1 MDTLQAPGRGLHPLL
16 SLRRHYRVGL
26 LLALAVALMGLPLVW
41 IQGRS
46 HYVAEAV
53 FQVSPNF
60 QKNVS
65 ADKEHELQS
74 NSQYR
79 EFVNHLSRTALRY
92 DVLQRAIER
101 TRAEGAN
108 PCLAAETDRKCIERL
123 QREVFVIA
131 IADTY
136 MVRIGLKSAEAA
148 GLDKIVNGIMNA
160 FLDTTRAE
168 QIYGSDERAK
178 VLSERSKALTTEIT
192 GFAAQRA
199 LLAARLGLTTFG
211 ENTANPYDAVLAQAR
226 EKLTLSTIER
236 SQAQATLAAFGAY
249 RESPASAG
257 RSVLEMRLQDTGLQ
271 ALRNEVVKRSEEL
284 GRTMAGLEERH
295 PARAPAASEQDEIH
309 QRLQSREVAFEK
321 AAQQNMRARFAAS
334 LAQTQQV
341 EKEARERVQA
351 LEAQATRFATD
362 FREAVRLTGEIRKRE
377 QELDELRN
385 RLNFLGT
392 ERNAIGFVRLIT
404 PALPAETPQ
413 GIGKLRLLLAL
424 LAGAGLLVFAV
435 PVLIDILDR
444 RVLVAGDAERAMG
457 IASAGWVVRVDGAAT
472 RILAADQTRRLAST
486 LLRQRARGAR
496 QAFGFTSARVG
507 GGTTALVRELAHTL
521 SQLGNRVL
529 IVDANS
535 LSPAASPAV
544 DGPGLSEL
552 LAGQASADQVIHEL
566 VHEGRT
572 LALVPFGAA
581 GETGIE
587 RLDRLRAALVQ
598 WSASWDMIL
607 VDIPPLL
614 PSADAELLVD
624 VVGQVFLVAEA
635 GIVSKRDVSRARA
648 VLEQLDPG
656 AVGLI
661 VNKVSMETGGSD
673 LTARMVE
680 TITGGRFKSFMSLP
694 WLRLQWQI
702 ALARRG
708 AGRSKQ

>member
-1 MDTLQAPGRGLHPLL
+1 MDTSHAPGRGLHPLL
-16 SLRRHYRVGL
+16 SLRRHFRISLIV
-26 LLALAVALMGLPLVW
+26 AVAVVLIGMPFAW
-41 IQGRS
+41 IMGRS

-92 DVLQRAIER
+92 DVLQRALARI
-101 TRAEGAN
+101 RAEGAK
-108 PCLAAETDRKCIERL
+108 PCLSSETDRKCVERL
-123 QREVFVIA
+123 QRQVFVIA

-136 MVRIGLKSAEAA
+136 MVRIGLKSGQAA
-148 GLDKIVNGIMNA
+148 GLDKIVNGIMDA

-178 VLSERSKALTTEIT
+178 VLDERTKALTTEIS
-192 GFAAQRA
+192 GFAAQRS

-226 EKLTLSTIER
+226 EKLTLATIER
-236 SQAQATLAAFGAY
+236 SQAQATLAAFGAH
-249 RESPASAG
+249 RETPASAG

-284 GRTMAGLEERH
+284 GRTMVGLEERH
-295 PARAPAASEQDEIH
+295 PARAPAASEQEEIN
-309 QRLQSREVAFEK
+309 QRLQTRESAFEK
-321 AAQQNMRARFAAS
+321 SAQQNVRARFTAS

-351 LEAQATRFATD
+351 IAAQATTFATD

-385 RLNFLGT
+385 RLNYLGT

-413 GIGKLRLLLAL
+413 GLGKLRLLLVL

-435 PVLIDILDR
+435 PALIDMLDR

-457 IASAGWVVRVDGAAT
+457 IAAAGWIVEVDGAAS

-486 LLRQRARGAR
+486 LLRQRARGAH

-521 SQLGNRVL
+521 GQLGSRVL

-535 LSPAASPAV
+535 LSPGASPV
-544 DGPGLSEL
+544 IDGPGLSEL
-552 LAGQASADQVIHEL
+552 LSGRAGADDVIHECP
-566 VHEGRT
+566 HEGRT

-581 GETGIE
+581 GEAGIE
-587 RLDRLRAALVQ
+587 RLDRLRDGLAH
-598 WSASWDMIL
+598 WSARWDIIL
-607 VDIPPLL
+607 VDIAPIL

-635 GIVSKRDVSRARA
+635 GMVSKRDVIRARA

-661 VNKVSMETGGSD
+661 VNKVSMESGGSE

-680 TITGGRFKSFMSLP
+680 TITGGRFRSFMSLP

-702 ALARRG
+702 LLARRG
-708 AGRSKQ
+708 AGRAKQ